1 MYSYTLG
8 GKKGTKQSLVESKDK
23 IIVRTKNARTLG
35 DAVYTVEGKRSL
47 DNFIVEMGIPKVD
60 VTVLKLNKDIKDKLA
75 TRDEARSS
83 LKKEEELKFVGR
95 VLSDKEVDS
104 LVLYTENIFIKF
116 TDKIKQEVCERIIL
130 ENALTIKEKLDNDL
144 NSYFVS
150 APENTGLKIFE
161 ISENLLKKIE
171 VELCHPE
178 IIRKKMSK

>member
-1 MYSYTLG
+1 M
-8 GKKGTKQSLVESKDK
+8 E
-23 IIVRTKNARTLG
+23 
-35 DAVYTVEGKRSL
+35 
-47 DNFIVEMGIPKVD
+47 IPKVD

-130 ENALTIKEKLDNDL
+130 ENALTIKK
-144 NSYFVS
+144 
-150 APENTGLKIFE
+150 
-161 ISENLLKKIE
+161 NLIML
-171 VELCHPE
+171 
-178 IIRKKMSK
+178 